1 MEYLAGTYDVIVIG
15 AGHSGCEAA
24 LASARMGC
32 RTLILTL
39 NLDNIALMPC
49 NPSVG
54 GPAKAQLVR
63 EVDALGGEMGLNT
76 DRSAIQVRM
85 LNTAKGPAMRAL
97 RAQADKKLYQK
108 NMRSVL
114 ENQPGLD
121 LKQVLVERLVVSG
134 NTIHGVIGNTGAKY
148 LAPAVILTTGTYLKG
163 RIIIGDL
170 AYSGGPQGQF
180 PSVGFAG
187 HLQELGLEL
196 GRFKTGTPARV
207 DRRSIDFSKMII
219 QPGDQKNHRFS
230 FLSGRIDR
238 EQVPCW
244 LTYTNEA
251 THRII
256 RDNLHRAPLFS
267 GLIEGIGPRYCPSIE
282 DKVVRF
288 AHRPGHQVF
297 IEPEGLE
304 TNEMYVQGMSTSL
317 PEDVQLQMLRT
328 LKGLEN
334 VQVIRPGY
342 AIEYDYLPPTQ
353 LKHSLECKE
362 IRGLFSA
369 GQINGT
375 SGYEE
380 AAAQG
385 IIAGINAACYVQQK
399 EPFILGRAE
408 AYIGVMI
415 DDLITKGAGEPYR
428 LLTSRAEHRLLLRQ
442 DNADLRLTE
451 AGYKVGL
458 VSPGRYK
465 AFCKKKKL
473 IEDDL
478 ERLNKTFIPVTEE
491 VQTVLDHSGS
501 APLSQSASLAS
512 LLRRPELRYEHLL
525 SLPGGR
531 PDLPEDLFDEVV
543 EEVEIEVIYAG
554 YIKKETEQVKKYTKL
569 EERWIPE
576 DINYALIE
584 GLANEAKQRLE
595 KIRPRSLGQASRIS
609 GITPAD
615 IAILMVR
622 LEQRRRKGAVNDSTA
637 I

>member
-39 NLDNIALMPC
+39 NLDNIAMMPC

-108 NMRSVL
+108 NMQSVL

-121 LKQVLVERLVVSG
+121 LKQVLVEKLVVSG
-134 NTIHGVIGNTGAKY
+134 NTVQGIISSTGAKY

-170 AYSGGPQGQF
+170 AFSGGPQGQF

-187 HLQELGLEL
+187 RLRELGLEL

-207 DRRSIDFSKMII
+207 DQRSIDFSKMII

-230 FLSGRIDR
+230 FISGRIDR

-304 TNEMYVQGMSTSL
+304 TNEMYVQGMNTSL
-317 PEDVQLQMLRT
+317 PEDVQLEMLRT
-328 LKGLEN
+328 IKGLEH
-334 VQVIRPGY
+334 VQIIRPGY
-342 AIEYDYLPPTQ
+342 AIEYDYLLPTQ

-369 GQINGT
+369 GQVNGT

-451 AGYKVGL
+451 AGYKIGL
-458 VSPGRYK
+458 VSHGRY
-465 AFCKKKKL
+465 AVFCKKKKL

-478 ERLNKTFIPVTEE
+478 ERLNKTFIHITEE
-491 VQTVLDHSGS
+491 VQAVLKQSGS
-501 APLSQSASLAS
+501 TPLSQSASLAS
-512 LLRRPELRYEHLL
+512 LLRRPEVRYEHLF
-525 SLPGGR
+525 SLPGGM

-543 EEVEIEVIYAG
+543 EEVEIGVKYAG

-576 DINYALIE
+576 DINYTLIE
-584 GLANEAKQRLE
+584 GLANEARQKLE

-622 LEQRRRKGAVNDSTA
+622 LEQRRRKGTVNDSTA

>member
-39 NLDNIALMPC
+39 NMDNIAMMPC

-108 NMRSVL
+108 NMQSVL

-121 LKQVLVERLVVSG
+121 LKQVLVEKLVVSG
-134 NTIHGVIGNTGAKY
+134 NTVQGVISSTGAKY

-170 AYSGGPQGQF
+170 AFSGGPQGQF

-187 HLQELGLEL
+187 RLRELGLEL
-196 GRFKTGTPARV
+196 GRFKTGTPARI
-207 DRRSIDFSKMII
+207 DKRSIDFSKMII

-230 FLSGRIDR
+230 FISGRIEC

-304 TNEMYVQGMSTSL
+304 TNEMYVQGMNTSL
-317 PEDVQLQMLRT
+317 PEDVQLEMLRT
-328 LKGLEN
+328 IKGLEY
-334 VQVIRPGY
+334 VQIIRPGY
-342 AIEYDYLPPTQ
+342 AIEYDYLLPTQ

-451 AGYKVGL
+451 AGYKIGL
-458 VSPGRYK
+458 VSPGRY
-465 AFCKKKKL
+465 AVFCKKKKL

-478 ERLNKTFIPVTEE
+478 ERLNKTFIHITEE
-491 VQTVLDHSGS
+491 VQAVLEQSGS
-501 APLSQSASLAS
+501 TPLSQSASLAS
-512 LLRRPELRYEHLL
+512 LLRRPEVRYEHLF

-531 PDLPEDLFDEVV
+531 PDLPDDLFDEIV
-543 EEVEIEVIYAG
+543 EEVEIGVKYAG

-576 DINYALIE
+576 DINYTLIE
-584 GLANEAKQRLE
+584 GLANEARQKLE

-622 LEQRRRKGAVNDSTA
+622 LEQRRRKGTVNDSTA

>member
-1 MEYLAGTYDVIVIG
+1 MEYLAGKYDVIVIG

-39 NLDNIALMPC
+39 NLDNIAMMPC

-76 DRSAIQVRM
+76 DRSAIQARM

-97 RAQADKKLYQK
+97 RAQTDKKLYQK
-108 NMRSVL
+108 NMRRVL

-121 LKQVLVERLVVSG
+121 LKQVLVEKLVVSD
-134 NTIHGVIGNTGAKY
+134 NTVQGVISSTGAKY
-148 LAPAVILTTGTYLKG
+148 LASAVILTTGTYLKG

-170 AYSGGPQGQF
+170 AFSGGPQGQF
-180 PSVGFAG
+180 PSVGFSG

-219 QPGDQKNHRFS
+219 QPGDKKNHRFS
-230 FLSGRIDR
+230 FISGRSDR

-244 LTYTNEA
+244 LTYTNET

-256 RDNLHRAPLFS
+256 RDNLHRSPLFS

-317 PEDVQLQMLRT
+317 PEDVQLEMLRT
-328 LKGLEN
+328 IKGLEN

-342 AIEYDYLPPTQ
+342 AIEYDYLLPTQ

-362 IRGLFSA
+362 IKGLFSA

-385 IIAGINAACYVQQK
+385 IIAGINAACYVRQK

-458 VSPGRYK
+458 VSPERY
-465 AFCKKKKL
+465 AVFCKKKKL

-478 ERLNKTFIPVTEE
+478 ERLNKTYIPVTEE
-491 VQTVLDHSGS
+491 VQAVLERSGS
-501 APLSQSASLAS
+501 SPLSQSASLAS

-525 SLPGGR
+525 NLPGCR

-543 EEVEIEVIYAG
+543 EEVEIGVKYAG

-569 EERWIPE
+569 EERRIPE
-576 DINYALIE
+576 DINYTLID

-622 LEQRRRKGAVNDSTA
+622 LEQRRRRGPANDSTA